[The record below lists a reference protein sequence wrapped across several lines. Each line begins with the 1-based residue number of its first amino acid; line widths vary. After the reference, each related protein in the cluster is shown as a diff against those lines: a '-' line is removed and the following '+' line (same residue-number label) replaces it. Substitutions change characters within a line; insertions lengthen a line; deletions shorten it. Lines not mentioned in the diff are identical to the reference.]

1 MKRYLILILKGF
13 IIGIGKILPGISGAF
28 LAIILKVYD
37 KGLNAIIHFNK
48 NAKENIYILSSLMI
62 GIILSIIIFSKI
74 LTLLIKK
81 SEFLVMIFFIGLIL
95 GTVKN
100 ITKEI
105 PILKKIKL
113 TISKIEKFIRYKF
126 IIKNKF
132 NMIKKVFKFSL
143 INS

>member
-1 MKRYLILILKGF
+1 M
-13 IIGIGKILPGISGAF
+13 
-28 LAIILKVYD
+28 ILKVYD

-105 PILKKIKL
+105 KNNNYIIIIVTIILFTGIMFMSGEKIYIMKFKKFQETFHL
-113 TISKIEKFIRYKF
+113 
-126 IIKNKF
+126 
-132 NMIKKVFKFSL
+132 
-143 INS
+143 